1 MARRNWGKLEPE
13 RPREYRDTIDY
24 EDGTSE
30 PVEYY
35 QGADPEHA
43 IAVTNPDTAPCFY
56 VYRLV
61 DKGGA
66 HHPAKWVLDHEN
78 PVEPHD
84 AMEIQRRRKLIREH
98 FVLYQTNKSRGE
110 RGTLGMLAYQ
120 VYADLA
126 KPERDA
132 GAPPAYDYQP
142 APIVREPVERIKTN
156 KTRFFGVS
164 FNI

>member
-1 MARRNWGKLEPE
+1 MARKAYGKLEPE
-13 RPREYRDTIDY
+13 EPKTYRDTIDY

-35 QGADPEHA
+35 QGKDADHA
-43 IAVTNPDTAPCFY
+43 IVVTNPDTAPCFY

-84 AMEIQRRRKLIREH
+84 TMEIQRRRKLIRDH
-98 FVLYQTNKSRGE
+98 FVLYRTNKARGE

-126 KPERDA
+126 RPERDPN
-132 GAPPAYDYQP
+132 APPAYHYEP
-142 APIVREPVERIKTN
+142 APIVKEPVEKRQSN
-156 KTRFFGVS
+156 KTRFFGIS
-164 FNI
+164 FML